1 MRAFVAL
8 LRKELR
14 SYFGSPLVYLV
25 AAAFLAYTGYYFHS
39 DLIYFLT
46 FGFGVNIMENFWQL
60 LFMDVRLVLI
70 FAVPLL
76 TMRLF
81 AEERR
86 LGTLELLLTYPLRD
100 GAIVA
105 AKLGACLVVIGALL
119 AATLVYPAW
128 VYHLQPFPLRPLAAA
143 YAGLLL
149 LAAACAA
156 YGVFVSSLTDSQVL
170 AAFLTSMP
178 LLLLWLL
185 SWNEAAVG
193 LSTLPPLRAISLFN
207 HFQPFAVPALL
218 GIFVLGELLLDR
230 HPLRLDLTPDA
241 RHTLSDQTQRVLDAL
256 DVDVRVIAFLRSEDP
271 RNLRIED
278 MLRQVSARTP
288 RVHVEVVDVN
298 RSPALA
304 RQYGVDAYGAMVV
317 ESGGRRRVFSNPSEE
332 AFLGAL
338 LQVTRQQRKT
348 VGWLLGHGEGDPTST
363 DHYRGY
369 STARRLLENEDY
381 DVRPVSLIG
390 DEVPPETTVLVIA
403 GPKRDPLPEELAA
416 LDRYFQRPGQALVL
430 LDAARTP
437 ELARF
442 LRSYWVEV
450 GDDVV
455 VDPTQRLSGGEY
467 LTIQI
472 PIERGDHPILEPLDA
487 PPLFSLTR
495 SVDVLPGEPGVMM
508 GIAFL
513 RT

>member
-60 LFMDVRLVLI
+60 LFMDVRLV
-70 FAVPLL
+70 
-76 TMRLF
+76 

-193 LSTLPPLRAISLFN
+193 LSTLPLLRAISLFN
-207 HFQPFAVPALL
+207 HFQPFAVGIVDLRDVFYFVYATAL
-218 GIFVLGELLLDR
+218 FVW
-230 HPLRLDLTPDA
+230 A
-241 RHTLSDQTQRVLDAL
+241 TLRVL
-256 DVDVRVIAFLRSEDP
+256 E
-271 RNLRIED
+271 
-278 MLRQVSARTP
+278 
-288 RVHVEVVDVN
+288 
-298 RSPALA
+298 A
-304 RQYGVDAYGAMVV
+304 RQWRA
-317 ESGGRRRVFSNPSEE
+317 GR
-332 AFLGAL
+332 
-338 LQVTRQQRKT
+338 
-348 VGWLLGHGEGDPTST
+348 
-363 DHYRGY
+363 
-369 STARRLLENEDY
+369 
-381 DVRPVSLIG
+381 
-390 DEVPPETTVLVIA
+390 
-403 GPKRDPLPEELAA
+403 
-416 LDRYFQRPGQALVL
+416 
-430 LDAARTP
+430 
-437 ELARF
+437 
-442 LRSYWVEV
+442 
-450 GDDVV
+450 
-455 VDPTQRLSGGEY
+455 
-467 LTIQI
+467 
-472 PIERGDHPILEPLDA
+472 
-487 PPLFSLTR
+487 
-495 SVDVLPGEPGVMM
+495 
-508 GIAFL
+508 
-513 RT
+513 